1 MIILHMEEMLVNR
14 KELTILIISF
24 FFGICIIPSTIEQPI
39 STGMKTYDIRDSPP
53 DEEWNRTYSHP
64 SGCTGGNCIQLTP
77 DGGYI
82 VTGYAGGGNHYSFYL
97 LKVDQLGNEQ
107 WNRTFGGGYIEANWV
122 EVTSDNGYIIT
133 GRLCQWTGEEYETDV
148 WLIKT
153 DVNGNEEWNRTFGGT
168 GEQWGNCVKQT
179 RDGGYILTGAHLVD
193 DTDRLL
199 LVKTD
204 ALGSELWTKTY
215 GNQSRGYSLVLTT
228 DGGYTITGDNDS
240 AVLLMKTYEDGTVEW
255 EKKFFYN
262 FFFFSRGTCIQKTF
276 DGGYIIGGD
285 AWVSGPSDLLLLKTD
300 ENGIE
305 EWNRTFS
312 HSDTD
317 WGKTVIQTVNGDYV
331 LGGAQETSR
340 FWLIRTNPQ
349 GSVVWEKVYLPSFYA
364 RCNCVQQTPDDG
376 FIATGVINPFSA
388 DRCVILKL
396 NSGNNHP
403 PNQPTISGPVS
414 GRVEESYEYTFN
426 AIDPDNDDVYYYI
439 DWGDTSSGW
448 VGPFTS
454 GVAVTF
460 QHSWNRTDQ
469 YTIFAQAKDGFH
481 HESNWSKP
489 FIVSI
494 VQRSFLI
501 GSIQDTYQSGDYIL
515 FVPTHIFAIW
525 FAPLFF
531 AKYSFGL
538 MLISKGIVGFVGKS
552 FIIGICDA
560 AVVTNRTTSMP
571 GYPRAF

>member
-1 MIILHMEEMLVNR
+1 MKRKCLAVGIILLF
-14 KELTILIISF
+14 LGTSILS
-24 FFGICIIPSTIEQPI
+24 
-39 STGMKTYDIRDSPP
+39 STGYFIVSNGMKEGNARDSPP
-53 DEEWNRTYSHP
+53 DEEWNRTYSYP
-64 SGCTGGNCIQLTP
+64 SGCTGGNCIQQTP
-77 DGGYI
+77 DGGYV

-107 WNRTFGGGYIEANWV
+107 WNRTFGSGYIEANWV

-153 DVNGNEEWNRTFGGT
+153 DVNGNEEWNKTFGGI

-179 RDGGYILTGAHLVD
+179 MDGGYILTGAHLVD

-215 GNQSRGYSLVLTT
+215 GNQSLGYSLVLTT
-228 DGGYTITGDNDS
+228 DGGYMITGDNDS
-240 AVLLMKTYEDGTVEW
+240 ALLLMKTYENGTVEW

-285 AWVSGPSDLLLLKTD
+285 ADVSWPSDLLLLKTD

-305 EWNRTFS
+305 EWNRTFPYS
-312 HSDTD
+312 GTD
-317 WGKTVIQTVNGDYV
+317 WGTTVIQTINGDYV
-331 LGGAQETSR
+331 LGGTQETSR

-376 FIATGVINPFSA
+376 FIVTGVINPFSA

-396 NSGNNHP
+396 NAGNNHP
-403 PNQPTISGPVS
+403 PSSSTIKGPHWGLIDTNYS
-414 GRVEESYEYTFN
+414 FCIN
-426 AIDPDNDDVYYYI
+426 ATDLDGDALYCTW
-439 DWGDTSSGW
+439 DWGDENFSDW
-448 VGPFTS
+448 LGPYS
-454 GVAVTF
+454 PNVTICVN
-460 QHSWNRTDQ
+460 HSWSQKGKYELRVK
-469 YTIFAQAKDGFH
+469 IKDRFG
-481 HESNWSKP
+481 HESNWSDIHFFNVYELQKA
-489 FIVSI
+489 FIFGRYTLFNESGNELTI
-494 VQRSFLI
+494 VAVNIWALYKEPISFAHYPTGTHVTFLMDTIHGRMFQKIGLLFLRVDLI
-501 GSIQDTYQSGDYIL
+501 
-515 FVPTHIFAIW
+515 V
-525 FAPLFF
+525 
-531 AKYSFGL
+531 
-538 MLISKGIVGFVGKS
+538 
-552 FIIGICDA
+552 
-560 AVVTNRTTSMP
+560 
-571 GYPRAF
+571 

>member
-1 MIILHMEEMLVNR
+1 MLNR
-14 KELTILIISF
+14 KELTIIIISF
-24 FFGICIIPSTIEQPI
+24 FFGICFIPFTIEQPI

-53 DEEWNRTYSHP
+53 DEEWNRTYSSP

-77 DGGYI
+77 DGGYV
-82 VTGYAGGGNHYSFYL
+82 VTGYAGGGNQYSFYL

-107 WNRTFGGGYIEANWV
+107 WNRTFGSGYIEAKWV

-153 DVNGNEEWNRTFGGT
+153 DANGNEEWNKTFGGT

-179 RDGGYILTGAHLVD
+179 MDGGYILTGAHLGD

-199 LVKTD
+199 LVKID

-215 GNQSRGYSLVLTT
+215 GNLSRGYFLVLTT
-228 DGGYTITGDNDS
+228 DGGYVITGDNDS
-240 AVLLMKTYEDGTVEW
+240 ALFLMKTYEDGTVEW
-255 EKKFFYN
+255 EKKFFDTL
-262 FFFFSRGTCIQKTF
+262 FFSRGTCVQKTF

-285 AWVSGPSDLLLLKTD
+285 AAASGPEDLFLLKTD

-312 HSDTD
+312 HSGTD

-331 LGGAQETSR
+331 LGGTQETNR

-364 RCNCVQQTPDDG
+364 RCNCVEQTADG
-376 FIATGVINPFSA
+376 GFVTTGVIDPFSA

-396 NSGNNHP
+396 NAGGNRP
-403 PNQPTISGPVS
+403 PNQPTISGPAS
-414 GRVEESYEYTFN
+414 GRIGESYEYTIN
-426 AIDPDNDDVYYYI
+426 ARDPDNDDVYYYI
-439 DWGDTSSGW
+439 DWGDTSSDW

-454 GVAVTF
+454 GVEVTF
-460 QHSWNRTDQ
+460 QHRWNRTDQ
-469 YTIFAQAKDGFH
+469 YTILAQAKDGFH

-501 GSIQDTYQSGDYIL
+501 GSIQDTYQSGDYL
-515 FVPTHIFAIW
+515 LLVPTHIFALW
-525 FAPLFF
+525 FTPISVAT
-531 AKYSFGL
+531 YSFGL
-538 MLISKGIVGFVGKS
+538 MLITKCIVGFVGKS
-552 FIIGICDA
+552 FIFGIFDA
-560 AVVTNRTTSMP
+560 AVVTNRTTSMS
-571 GYPRAF
+571 GYLRAFGLQT